1 MGIRSGIHLIIS
13 LLKEV
18 SQMSPGLIDET
29 LNFLIELFA
38 EVKPLSLWGTGK
50 IDIILDK
57 SLHTVADF
65 LEEIVLL
72 EATSE
77 ESKRK
82 ALKVLFSL
90 GILRGSLPNLL
101 SVVNLLRKQNI
112 QADLVGY
119 YDYFFLFF

>member
-119 YDYFFLFF
+119 YHYFFLFF